1 METQAMTSHTED
13 PIESFSVGGNVLNP
27 NTGGRKNDN
36 VQAEPDVDVDIIA
49 SSAPP
54 PDKGMNCDCHVAV

>member
-13 PIESFSVGGNVLNP
+13 PIESFSIGGSVLNP
-27 NTGGRKNDN
+27 NAGGRKNDD
-36 VQAEPDVDVDIIA
+36 VQAEPDVDIIA